1 MLLAGYDPARALVDA
16 LAWRVPLY
24 GALWRLVDALVAHRL
39 GRRVEALL
47 EAAMGSLA
55 QQAG

>member
-1 MLLAGYDPARALVDA
+1 M
-16 LAWRVPLY
+16 
-24 GALWRLVDALVAHRL
+24 LVDALVAHRL